1 MKTASILLLVGLVV
15 GGLATTAVPAVE
27 TGQKAMLWT
36 GAQWQQVSE
45 DGKAGYI
52 FGIGNLADFE
62 VAASG
67 SKKPACIS
75 RAFVD
80 DLKART
86 VIQIVQEV
94 DKFYKENP
102 DKLNTSVI
110 EVVLRRC
117 TRVCPPETG
126 SRGAKK

>member
-1 MKTASILLLVGLVV
+1 MMRTAIILVMVAVML
-15 GGLATTAVPAVE
+15 GGLAMSAPAVE
-27 TGQKAMLWT
+27 TNKAFLWT
-36 GAQWQQVSE
+36 GMHWQQVSE

-62 VAASG
+62 VASSG
-67 SKKPACIS
+67 GKAVCIS

-80 DLKART
+80 ELKSRT

-94 DKFYKENP
+94 DKFYQENP
-102 DKLNTSVI
+102 GKLNTPVI

-117 TRVCPPETG
+117 TQLCPPDT
-126 SRGAKK
+126 AKGMEKK

>member
-1 MKTASILLLVGLVV
+1 MKTATILLLVGLVV
-15 GGLATTAVPAVE
+15 GGLATAVPGAEV
-27 TGQKAMLWT
+27 GQKAMLWT
-36 GAQWQQVSE
+36 GSHWQQVSE
-45 DGKAGYI
+45 EGKAGYI
-52 FGIGNLADFE
+52 FGVGNLADFE

-67 SKKPACIS
+67 SKKPVCIS

-86 VIQIVQEV
+86 VMQIVQEV

-117 TRVCPPETG
+117 TKVCPPETG
-126 SRGAKK
+126 GGGAKK